1 MRCARAP
8 VYGGGEGAV
17 AEILAARYVG
27 AVILHLPAITVW
39 MVQKQQF
46 MGYKQQQL
54 LVRTLN
60 SSATNNLLR
69 CVKKK
74 HPFGIKQFIW
84 GVISPIS
91 ASGVPER

>member
-1 MRCARAP
+1 MNDFHIFLRLLRTRLLEDQALVCGWRRGKMRCARAP

-69 CVKKK
+69 
-74 HPFGIKQFIW
+74 
-84 GVISPIS
+84 
-91 ASGVPER
+91 